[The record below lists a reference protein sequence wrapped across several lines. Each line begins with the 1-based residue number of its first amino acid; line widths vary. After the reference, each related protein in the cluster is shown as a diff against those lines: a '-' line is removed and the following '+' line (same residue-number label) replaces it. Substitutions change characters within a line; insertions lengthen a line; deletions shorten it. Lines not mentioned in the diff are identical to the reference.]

1 MANTPVAPATPPKLT
16 PLTHTTKR
24 GFATASF
31 SLGLW
36 GTLTFWWYPFGLC
49 VATLGVIFALISI
62 AMGWRAGKDGEHLA
76 WLGLFFGVT
85 GQGLA
90 IAAYRFVQIAFEGGV
105 TGWMDSL
112 GLPF

>member
-1 MANTPVAPATPPKLT
+1 MATTPAVPSPSKLN
-16 PLTHTTKR
+16 PVTHTTRR

-31 SLGLW
+31 CLGLW

-49 VATLGVIFALISI
+49 VATVGLVFALISI
-62 AMGWRAGKDGEHLA
+62 VMGWRGGKDGEHLA
-76 WLGLFFGVT
+76 WLGLFFGLT

-90 IAAYRFVQIAFEGGV
+90 FASYRFVQIAFEGGI
-105 TGWMDSL
+105 TGWMDYL